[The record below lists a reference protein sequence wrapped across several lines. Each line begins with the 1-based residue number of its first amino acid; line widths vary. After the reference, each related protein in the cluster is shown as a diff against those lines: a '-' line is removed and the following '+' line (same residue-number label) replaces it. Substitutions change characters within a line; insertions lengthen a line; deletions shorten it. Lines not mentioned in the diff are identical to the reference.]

1 MGTADTT
8 ELQRNRAPAAAPNSA
23 EDAFPGL
30 ELLVRGREAVQALL
44 CDGREI
50 SGVLTGFFASAAEV
64 EITASKRVERIP
76 FANLQWLKL
85 KVGVD
90 PRTSAE
96 MFRKQGVGV
105 ESLPRRS
112 PFTITFTD
120 GHAMEG
126 ELYGYGVALGG
137 LGLYLAD
144 GNELATR
151 MFVPA
156 SGSGNFFSGGVRSP
170 AVAWSSR
177 SSASA
182 CCTGSTSA
190 PCCSTR
196 HW

>member
-1 MGTADTT
+1 
-8 ELQRNRAPAAAPNSA
+8 
-23 EDAFPGL
+23 
-30 ELLVRGREAVQALL
+30 
-44 CDGREI
+44 
-50 SGVLTGFFASAAEV
+50 
-64 EITASKRVERIP
+64 
-76 FANLQWLKL
+76 
-85 KVGVD
+85 
-90 PRTSAE
+90 

-137 LGLYLAD
+137 LGLYVAN
-144 GNELATR
+144 GSELATR

-156 SGSGNFFSGGVRSP
+156 SGIQSFTVGERLGELLLSGVRSP
-170 AVAWSSR
+170 AAAWSSR

-182 CCTGSTSA
+182 CCTGSASA
-190 PCCSTR
+190 TCCSTR